1 MSVKIT
7 RRVWEVIRGK
17 KERYTSSDS
26 LVLLAIADHA
36 DDRGFA
42 YPSIELLAEETN
54 LSTRQ
59 VMRILKKLQEY
70 GDLYVDQR
78 EAHNRYIVTIGMSA
92 EELLEALGTPRLQY
106 SLSEISEI
114 AARLHPTQRTIF
126 PKSNR
131 WAPRVADDESIKTP
145 PRDMNVTSQPVAP
158 EISRDTGVTYQP
170 PSEAAPRVSRDVDDT
185 RSCDTHV
192 TSEVTHMSPKPS
204 INHQYEPSVN
214 NNNKAEGV
222 QGILQEVQDLYRQ
235 EIAPLTPLTIEEL
248 GGMVLREPDIERWRW
263 AFRTSVGK
271 VARWAWIKRV
281 ITNPIPPAEYQRLY
295 PPHGRRASSSRPSR
309 PYVINGEP
317 TLEVVESDPNVF

>member
-106 SLSEISEI
+106 SPSKISEI
-114 AARLHPTQRTIF
+114 AARLHPTQRTVF

-131 WAPRVADDESIKTP
+131 WTPRAASRESIKAP
-145 PRDMNVTSQPVAP
+145 SRDMDVTSQPAAP
-158 EISRDTGVTYQP
+158 EVSRDTGVTCQP
-170 PSEAAPRVSRDVDDT
+170 SPETPPCMSRDMYDT
-185 RSCDTHV
+185 RSRDTDV

-214 NNNKAEGV
+214 NNNKANGV

-263 AFRTSVGK
+263 AFRASVGK

-295 PPHGRRASSSRPSR
+295 PSHGRRASSSRPSR
-309 PYVINGEP
+309 PYVINGAP
-317 TLEVVESDPNVF
+317 MLEVVEPDPNVF